1 MKRVLVITYYWPPSG
16 GSGVQRWVKFAK
28 YLPLEGWQPVIYTP
42 ENPEYTAID
51 HTLETEIPPEAE
63 ILRRPILEP
72 YGLYRKLMG
81 KGASTDMKTLTSAG
95 AQETP
100 GQAGGDVMPGRDRAS
115 AGSDKDEVTP
125 ISSGKKSWKQRLSLW
140 IRGNLFVPDPRVGW
154 VKPSVRFLKEYLAE
168 HPVDVIVTTG
178 PPHSMHLIGQRLH
191 TELGI
196 PWIPDFRDPWSRM
209 YYLKHLPMTAR
220 TWRRLRS
227 MEQSVLDECST
238 VLAVTPLVQ
247 EEFQAQTK
255 TPVAM
260 ITNGYDGGDFDQ
272 VVEPDGHF
280 NIVHTGL
287 FAADGNPLNFWKV
300 LGIKAWAESDFK
312 AALRLRLVG
321 KVDREVYD
329 AIEEAGLK
337 DNVVDLGYCDH
348 LTAVREQLAATLL
361 VLPLRND
368 PEYRPILPGK
378 LFEYLASRR
387 PILGIGQEDG
397 AMARVLADT
406 GAGITADWDN
416 PDAMR
421 AFIDHAWEQYQAGNA
436 PETPGQAGGD
446 EEQQNRGQAEAAV
459 MPGPDRASGD
469 IARFSRRNLTRE
481 LAALLEQVS
490 HENK

>member
-28 YLPLEGWQPVIYTP
+28 YLPQEGWQPVIYTP

-51 HTLETEIPPEAE
+51 HTLEAEIPREAE
-63 ILRRPILEP
+63 IIRRPITEP
-72 YGLYRKLMG
+72 YNIYRKLMG
-81 KGASTDMKTLTSAG
+81 KGASTDMKTLTAG
-95 AQETP
+95 ASK
-100 GQAGGDVMPGRDRAS
+100 G
-115 AGSDKDEVTP
+115 EVTE
-125 ISSGKKSWKQRLSLW
+125 ISSGKKTFKQRLSLW

-154 VKPSVRFLKEYLAE
+154 VRPSVRFLKKYLAE
-168 HPVDVIVTTG
+168 HPVDAIVTTG

-191 TELGI
+191 KELGI

-209 YYLKHLPMTAR
+209 YYLKHLPMSAR
-220 TWRRLRS
+220 TWRRLRA
-227 MEQSVLDECST
+227 MEQSVLDDCST

-272 VVEPDGHF
+272 AVEPDGFF
-280 NIVHTGL
+280 NVVHTGL
-287 FAADGNPLNFWKV
+287 FAADGNPLNLWKA
-300 LGIKAWAESDFK
+300 LGLKAWADADFK

-329 AIEEAGLK
+329 AIAEAGLK
-337 DNVVDLGYCDH
+337 DNVIDLGYRDH
-348 LTAVREQLAATLL
+348 LTAVREQLAATVL

-387 PILGIGQEDG
+387 PVLGIGQEDG

-406 GAGITADWDN
+406 GAGITAGWEN
-416 PDAMR
+416 LEAMR
-421 AFIDHAWEQYQAGNA
+421 DFIDKAWEQFK
-436 PETPGQAGGD
+436 AGGVPPV
-446 EEQQNRGQAEAAV
+446 Q
-459 MPGPDRASGD
+459 GD
-469 IARFSRRNLTRE
+469 IDRFSRRSLTRE
-481 LAALLEQVS
+481 LAALLERVS
-490 HENK
+490 NENK

>member
-1 MKRVLVITYYWPPSG
+1 MKRVLVVTYYWPPSG

-28 YLPLEGWQPVIYTP
+28 YLPQEGWQPVIYTP

-51 HTLETEIPPEAE
+51 HTLEAEIPHSVE
-63 ILRRPILEP
+63 IIRRPITEP
-72 YGLYRKLMG
+72 YDIYRKLMG
-81 KGASTDMKTLTSAG
+81 KGASTDMKTLTAG
-95 AQETP
+95 AS
-100 GQAGGDVMPGRDRAS
+100 GGA
-115 AGSDKDEVTP
+115 VTE
-125 ISSGKKSWKQRLSLW
+125 ISSGRKSFKQRLSLW

-154 VKPSVRFLKEYLAE
+154 VKPSVRFLKKYLAE

-191 TELGI
+191 KELGI

-209 YYLKHLPMTAR
+209 YYLKHLPMSAR
-220 TWRRLRS
+220 TWRRLRA
-227 MEQSVLDECST
+227 MEQSVLDDCST

-272 VVEPDGHF
+272 AVEPDGFF
-280 NIVHTGL
+280 NVVHTGL
-287 FAADGNPLNFWKV
+287 FAADGNPLNLWKA
-300 LGIKAWAESDFK
+300 LGLKAWADADFK

-329 AIEEAGLK
+329 AIAEAGLK
-337 DNVVDLGYCDH
+337 DNVIDLGYRDH
-348 LTAVREQLAATLL
+348 LTAVREQLAATVL

-387 PILGIGQEDG
+387 PVLGIGQEDG

-406 GAGITADWDN
+406 GAGITAGWEN
-416 PDAMR
+416 LEAMR
-421 AFIDHAWEQYQAGNA
+421 DFIDKAWEQFK
-436 PETPGQAGGD
+436 AGGVPPV
-446 EEQQNRGQAEAAV
+446 Q
-459 MPGPDRASGD
+459 GD
-469 IARFSRRNLTRE
+469 IDRFSRRSLTRE
-481 LAALLEQVS
+481 LATLLERVS
-490 HENK
+490 NENK

>member
-1 MKRVLVITYYWPPSG
+1 MKRVLVVTYYWPPSG

-28 YLPLEGWQPVIYTP
+28 YLPQEGWQPVIYTP

-51 HTLETEIPPEAE
+51 HTLEAEIPHSVE
-63 ILRRPILEP
+63 IIRRPITEP
-72 YGLYRKLMG
+72 YDIYRKLMG
-81 KGASTDMKTLTSAG
+81 KGASTDMKTLTAG
-95 AQETP
+95 AS
-100 GQAGGDVMPGRDRAS
+100 GGA
-115 AGSDKDEVTP
+115 VTE
-125 ISSGKKSWKQRLSLW
+125 ISSGRKSFKQRLSLW

-154 VKPSVRFLKEYLAE
+154 VKPSVRFLKKYLAE

-191 TELGI
+191 RELGI

-209 YYLKHLPMTAR
+209 YYLKHLPMSAR

-227 MEQSVLDECST
+227 MEQSVLDDCST

-260 ITNGYDGGDFDQ
+260 ITNGYDGGDFEQ
-272 VVEPDGHF
+272 AVEPDGFF
-280 NIVHTGL
+280 NVVHTGL
-287 FAADGNPLNFWKV
+287 FAADGNPLNLWKA
-300 LGIKAWAESDFK
+300 LGIKAWADADFK

-329 AIEEAGLK
+329 AIAEAGLK
-337 DNVVDLGYCDH
+337 DNVVDLGYRDH
-348 LTAVREQLAATLL
+348 LTAVREQLAATML

-387 PILGIGQEDG
+387 PVLGIGQEDG
-397 AMARVLADT
+397 AMARVLANT
-406 GAGITADWDN
+406 GAGVTAGWDN
-416 PDAMR
+416 LEAMR
-421 AFIDHAWEQYQAGNA
+421 DFIDKAWEQFK
-436 PETPGQAGGD
+436 AGGVPPV
-446 EEQQNRGQAEAAV
+446 E
-459 MPGPDRASGD
+459 GD
-469 IARFSRRNLTRE
+469 IARFSRRSLTRE
-481 LAALLEQVS
+481 LAALLERVS
-490 HENK
+490 NENK

>member
-28 YLPLEGWQPVIYTP
+28 YLPQEGWQPVIYTP

-51 HTLETEIPPEAE
+51 HTLEAEIPREAE
-63 ILRRPILEP
+63 IIRRPITEP
-72 YGLYRKLMG
+72 YNLYRKLMG
-81 KGASTDMKTLTSAG
+81 KGASTDMKTLTAG
-95 AQETP
+95 A
-100 GQAGGDVMPGRDRAS
+100 AGGA
-115 AGSDKDEVTP
+115 VTE
-125 ISSGKKSWKQRLSLW
+125 ISSGKKSFKQRLSLW

-154 VKPSVRFLKEYLAE
+154 VRPSVRFLKKYLAE

-191 TELGI
+191 KALGI

-209 YYLKHLPMTAR
+209 YYLKHLPMSAR
-220 TWRRLRS
+220 TWRRLRA

-247 EEFQAQTK
+247 EEFQAQTS

-272 VVEPDGHF
+272 PVEPDGLF
-280 NIVHTGL
+280 NLVHTGL
-287 FAADGNPLNFWKV
+287 FAADGNPLNLWKA
-300 LGIKAWAESDFK
+300 LGVKAWADPEFK
-312 AALRLRLVG
+312 QALRLRLVG
-321 KVDREVYD
+321 KVDREVYV
-329 AIEEAGLK
+329 AIDEAGLRES
-337 DNVVDLGYCDH
+337 VVDLGYCDH
-348 LTAVREQLAATLL
+348 LTAVREQLAASVLL
-361 VLPLRND
+361 LPLRND

-378 LFEYLASRR
+378 LFEYLAARR

-406 GAGITADWDN
+406 GAGVTAGWDN
-416 PDAMR
+416 LAAMR
-421 AFIDHAWEQYQAGNA
+421 DFIDQAWEQHK
-436 PETPGQAGGD
+436 AGGVP
-446 EEQQNRGQAEAAV
+446 AV
-459 MPGPDRASGD
+459 SGD

-481 LAALLEQVS
+481 LAALLEKVS
-490 HENK
+490 TQNK

>member
-1 MKRVLVITYYWPPSG
+1 MKRVLVVTYYWPPSG

-28 YLPLEGWQPVIYTP
+28 YLPQEGWQPVIYTP

-51 HTLETEIPPEAE
+51 HTLEAEIPHTVE
-63 ILRRPILEP
+63 IIRRPITEP
-72 YGLYRKLMG
+72 YNLYRKLMG
-81 KGASTDMKTLTSAG
+81 KGASTDMKTLTAG
-95 AQETP
+95 AS
-100 GQAGGDVMPGRDRAS
+100 GGA
-115 AGSDKDEVTP
+115 VTE
-125 ISSGKKSWKQRLSLW
+125 ISSGKKSFKQRLSLW

-154 VKPSVRFLKEYLAE
+154 VKPSVRFLKKYLAE

-191 TELGI
+191 KELGL

-209 YYLKHLPMTAR
+209 YYLKHLPMSAR

-227 MEQSVLDECST
+227 MEQSVLDDCST

-260 ITNGYDGGDFDQ
+260 ITNGYDGGDFEQ
-272 VVEPDGHF
+272 AVEPDGFF
-280 NIVHTGL
+280 NVVHTGL
-287 FAADGNPLNFWKV
+287 FAADGNPLNLWKA
-300 LGIKAWAESDFK
+300 LGIKAWADADFK

-329 AIEEAGLK
+329 AIAEAGLK
-337 DNVVDLGYCDH
+337 DNVVDLGYRDH
-348 LTAVREQLAATLL
+348 LTAVREQLAATML

-387 PILGIGQEDG
+387 PVLGIGQEDG
-397 AMARVLADT
+397 AMARVLANT
-406 GAGITADWDN
+406 GAGVTAGWDN
-416 PDAMR
+416 LEAMR
-421 AFIDHAWEQYQAGNA
+421 DFIDKAWEQFK
-436 PETPGQAGGD
+436 AGGVPPV
-446 EEQQNRGQAEAAV
+446 E
-459 MPGPDRASGD
+459 GD
-469 IARFSRRNLTRE
+469 IARFSRRSLTRE
-481 LAALLEQVS
+481 LAALLERVS
-490 HENK
+490 NENK

>member
-28 YLPLEGWQPVIYTP
+28 YLPQEGWQPVIYTP

-51 HTLETEIPPEAE
+51 HTLEAEIPHTTEIV
-63 ILRRPILEP
+63 RRPITEP
-72 YGLYRKLMG
+72 YNVYRKLMG
-81 KGASTDMKTLTSAG
+81 KGASTDMKTLTAG
-95 AQETP
+95 A
-100 GQAGGDVMPGRDRAS
+100 AGGA
-115 AGSDKDEVTP
+115 VTE
-125 ISSGKKSWKQRLSLW
+125 ISSGKKSFKQRLSLW

-154 VKPSVRFLKEYLAE
+154 VRPSVRFLKEYLAE

-191 TELGI
+191 QELGI
-196 PWIPDFRDPWSRM
+196 PWIPVDD
-209 YYLKHLPMTAR
+209 
-220 TWRRLRS
+220 
-227 MEQSVLDECST
+227 CST

-272 VVEPDGHF
+272 PVEPDGHF
-280 NIVHTGL
+280 NVVHTGL
-287 FAADGNPLNFWKV
+287 FAADGNPLNLWKA
-300 LGIKAWAESDFK
+300 LGAKAWSDPDFK
-312 AALRLRLVG
+312 QELRLRLVG
-321 KVDREVYD
+321 KVDREVYA

-348 LTAVREQLAATLL
+348 LTAVREQLAASVL

-387 PILGIGQEDG
+387 PVLGIGQEDG

-416 PDAMR
+416 ITAIRD
-421 AFIDHAWEQYQAGNA
+421 FLDKAWEQHKS
-436 PETPGQAGGD
+436 GG
-446 EEQQNRGQAEAAV
+446 V
-459 MPGPDRASGD
+459 PSVTGD
-469 IARFSRRNLTRE
+469 IARFSRQNLTRE
-481 LAALLEQVS
+481 LAALLERVS
-490 HENK
+490 NENK

>member
-1 MKRVLVITYYWPPSG
+1 MKRVLVVTYYWPPSG

-28 YLPLEGWQPVIYTP
+28 YLPQEGWQPVIYTP

-51 HTLETEIPPEAE
+51 HTLEAEIPHTVE
-63 ILRRPILEP
+63 IIRRPITEP
-72 YGLYRKLMG
+72 YNLYRRLMG
-81 KGASTDMKTLTSAG
+81 KGASTDMKTLTAG
-95 AQETP
+95 AS
-100 GQAGGDVMPGRDRAS
+100 GGA
-115 AGSDKDEVTP
+115 VTE
-125 ISSGKKSWKQRLSLW
+125 ISSGKKSFKQRLSLW

-154 VKPSVRFLKEYLAE
+154 VKPSVRFLKKYLAE

-191 TELGI
+191 KELGI

-209 YYLKHLPMTAR
+209 YYLKHLPMSAR
-220 TWRRLRS
+220 TWRKLRS
-227 MEQSVLDECST
+227 MEQSVLDDCST

-260 ITNGYDGGDFDQ
+260 ITNGYDGGDFEQ
-272 VVEPDGHF
+272 AVEPDGFF
-280 NIVHTGL
+280 NVVHTGL
-287 FAADGNPLNFWKV
+287 FAADGNPLNFWKA
-300 LGIKAWAESDFK
+300 LGIKAWADPDFK

-329 AIEEAGLK
+329 AIAEAGLK
-337 DNVVDLGYCDH
+337 DNVVDLGYRDH
-348 LTAVREQLAATLL
+348 LTAVREQLAATML

-387 PILGIGQEDG
+387 PVLGIGQEDG

-406 GAGITADWDN
+406 GAGVTAGWDN
-416 PDAMR
+416 LEAMR
-421 AFIDHAWEQYQAGNA
+421 DFIDKAWEQFK
-436 PETPGQAGGD
+436 AGGVPPV
-446 EEQQNRGQAEAAV
+446 E
-459 MPGPDRASGD
+459 GD
-469 IARFSRRNLTRE
+469 IARFSRRSLTRE
-481 LAALLEQVS
+481 LAALLERVS
-490 HENK
+490 NENK

>member
-1 MKRVLVITYYWPPSG
+1 MKRVLVVTYYWPPSG

-28 YLPLEGWQPVIYTP
+28 YLPQEGWQPVIYTP

-51 HTLETEIPPEAE
+51 HTLEAEVPHTVEI
-63 ILRRPILEP
+63 IRRPITEP
-72 YGLYRKLMG
+72 YNLYRRLMG
-81 KGASTDMKTLTSAG
+81 KGASTDMKTLTAG
-95 AQETP
+95 A
-100 GQAGGDVMPGRDRAS
+100 AGGA
-115 AGSDKDEVTP
+115 VTE
-125 ISSGKKSWKQRLSLW
+125 ISSGKKSFKQRLSLW

-154 VKPSVRFLKEYLAE
+154 VKPSVRFLKKYLAE

-191 TELGI
+191 KELGI

-209 YYLKHLPMTAR
+209 YYLKHLPMSAR
-220 TWRRLRS
+220 TWRKLRA
-227 MEQSVLDECST
+227 MEQSVLDDCST

-260 ITNGYDGGDFDQ
+260 ITNGYDGGDFEQ
-272 VVEPDGHF
+272 AVEPDGFF
-280 NIVHTGL
+280 NVVHTGL
-287 FAADGNPLNFWKV
+287 FAADGNPLNFWKA
-300 LGIKAWAESDFK
+300 LGIKAWADPDFK

-329 AIEEAGLK
+329 AIAEAGLK
-337 DNVVDLGYCDH
+337 DNVVDLGYRDH
-348 LTAVREQLAATLL
+348 LTAVREQLAATIL

-406 GAGITADWDN
+406 GAGVTAGWDN
-416 PDAMR
+416 LDAMR
-421 AFIDHAWEQYQAGNA
+421 AFIDKAWEQFK
-436 PETPGQAGGD
+436 AGGVP
-446 EEQQNRGQAEAAV
+446 AV
-459 MPGPDRASGD
+459 EGD
-469 IARFSRRNLTRE
+469 IARFSRRSLTRE
-481 LAALLEQVS
+481 LAALLERVS
-490 HENK
+490 NENK

>member
-16 GSGVQRWVKFAK
+16 GSGVQRWVTFAR
-28 YLPLEGWQPVIYTP
+28 YLPQEGWQPVIFTP

-51 HTLETEIPPEAE
+51 HTLEAEIPRTTEI
-63 ILRRPILEP
+63 IRRPITEP
-72 YGLYRKLMG
+72 YNLYRKLMG
-81 KGASTDMKTLTSAG
+81 KGASTDMKTLTSPSVL
-95 AQETP
+95 P
-100 GQAGGDVMPGRDRAS
+100 GSERAS
-115 AGSDKDEVTP
+115 AGTTKDEVTP
-125 ISSGKKSWKQRLSLW
+125 ISSGRKSFRQRLSLW

-154 VKPSVRFLKEYLAE
+154 VKPSVRFLKKYLAE

-191 TELGI
+191 KELGI
-196 PWIPDFRDPWSRM
+196 PWIPDFRDPWTRM
-209 YYLKHLPMTAR
+209 YYLKHLPMTRR
-220 TWRRLRS
+220 TWRRLRA
-227 MEQSVLDECST
+227 MEQSVLDDCST
-238 VLAVTPLVQ
+238 VLSVTPLVQ

-272 VVEPDGHF
+272 QVEPDGFF

-287 FAADGNPLNFWKV
+287 FAADGNPMNLWKA
-300 LGIKAWAESDFK
+300 LGIKAWADPDFK
-312 AALRLRLVG
+312 KMLRLRLVG

-329 AIEEAGLK
+329 AIREAGLK
-337 DNVVDLGYCDH
+337 DNVVDLGYRDH
-348 LTAVREQLAATLL
+348 LSAVREQLAATVL

-406 GAGITADWDN
+406 GAGVTADWDN
-416 PDAMR
+416 ITAIRD
-421 AFIDHAWEQYQAGNA
+421 FLDKAWEQHK
-436 PETPGQAGGD
+436 AGGVPPV
-446 EEQQNRGQAEAAV
+446 E
-459 MPGPDRASGD
+459 GD
-469 IARFSRRNLTRE
+469 IARFSRRNLTRD
-481 LAALLEQVS
+481 LAALLEQVRTNN
-490 HENK
+490 H